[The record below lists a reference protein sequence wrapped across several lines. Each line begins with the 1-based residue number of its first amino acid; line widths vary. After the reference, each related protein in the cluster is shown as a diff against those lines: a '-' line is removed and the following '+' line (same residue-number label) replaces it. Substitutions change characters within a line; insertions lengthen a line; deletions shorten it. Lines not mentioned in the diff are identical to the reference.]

1 MTHID
6 TSPAAML
13 RLSKKH
19 LLLPGE
25 EQPYEYVV
33 VVDFEATCEADRA
46 QQEPQEIIEFPAVLV
61 STREERVVDEFH
73 RFVRPT
79 KKPTLSTFCQ
89 QLTGITQEVVSTA
102 DEFPAV
108 VSAFLQW
115 LEGHGLDPNHLSGP
129 PFIFLTHGDWDL
141 REMLPKQMDHCD
153 LSGKEGYD
161 AQCLRRWINL
171 NPLFD
176 AACCVTPGSL
186 PRTASGVESIA
197 VHLQMRVEGRL
208 HSGIDD
214 ARNIARIALALLDA
228 GCTFPTVDEIER
240 TPPRQHLRRLS
251 SQHRPAR
258 GGSATTSPATQ
269 GQRPPNLSPAAAAA
283 AKAINGG
290 DANGESPTPF
300 DLPPPSSVGSSSS
313 VGGGRPLNGNAVRF
327 TPGQQGSSS
336 QQAAGTSSANGSNG
350 SRNTS
355 PSSQTQYPFSYET
368 HGSGLFPSGP
378 MPNGASPGRFGGGG
392 YGHPMPPYGSGPAG
406 GGYGGGGYGGAP
418 MLHHHHH
425 HHQHGYGG
433 YGYPLHPYDPGDPY
447 VTGMGHVPASHHGGG
462 GGGGN
467 GRNSRRYNH
476 ALANGYPP

>member
-214 ARNIARIALALLDA
+214 ARNIARILVRLMRF
-228 GCTFPTVDEIER
+228 GVR
-240 TPPRQHLRRLS
+240 VTPIQS
-251 SQHRPAR
+251 TCHRCGLPGHFAR
-258 GGSATTSPATQ
+258 DCPHNAASHHGG
-269 GQRPPNLSPAAAAA
+269 AAAM
-283 AKAINGG
+283 
-290 DANGESPTPF
+290 
-300 DLPPPSSVGSSSS
+300 
-313 VGGGRPLNGNAVRF
+313 GGG
-327 TPGQQGSSS
+327 
-336 QQAAGTSSANGSNG
+336 
-350 SRNTS
+350 
-355 PSSQTQYPFSYET
+355 
-368 HGSGLFPSGP
+368 PSGHTSY
-378 MPNGASPGRFGGGG
+378 GAQA
-392 YGHPMPPYGSGPAG
+392 Y
-406 GGYGGGGYGGAP
+406 
-418 MLHHHHH
+418 HHHHH
-425 HHQHGYGG
+425 HHHAHMGAPPGV
-433 YGYPLHPYDPGDPY
+433 PMPPYAVQRRPGDWFCQECG
-447 VTGMGHVPASHHGGG
+447 VLVFARRAECFQCGVP
-462 GGGGN
+462 
-467 GRNSRRYNH
+467 RR
-476 ALANGYPP
+476 